1 MRKILAIL
9 VDRANYGR
17 MKPVLTSLN
26 NDPEIELEV
35 LCTGTM
41 LLQRFG
47 GVVDIVESDGF
58 NVSSRVYMEIEGSNP
73 TTMSKSIGLGI
84 VQFSTEFE
92 RIAPDFILM
101 IGDRYE
107 ALAASI
113 SAAYMNL
120 PIAHIQGG
128 EVSGSIDESC
138 RHAIT
143 KFSHLHFPSTARSA
157 EYIARM
163 GEEESSI
170 FNVGCP
176 AGDYI
181 LSLPNDLTNE
191 DIRGGIGR
199 PIDLS
204 KPYLLVI
211 FHPVTTHENPRDEA
225 EEILYALDH
234 IGMQTIWLWPN
245 VDAGSDRIS
254 SAIRS
259 FRENNDA
266 DWLYLVKNFTPEVF
280 QKILKNA
287 ACAVGNSSSFI
298 RDSTFS
304 GVPVVL
310 VGDRQVGRERG
321 ANLVEAEIDSSSIIL
336 HVQNQIEHGHY
347 DECQVYGKGNA
358 SQQITEILKTFK
370 PNIQKTLSYAMEAQ
384 QACQE

>member
-17 MKPVLTSLN
+17 MKPVLTSLQA
-26 NDPEIELEV
+26 DSDIELEV

-41 LLQRFG
+41 LLPRFG
-47 GVVDIVESDGF
+47 QVVDIVESDGF
-58 NVSSRVYMEIEGSNP
+58 RVSSKVYMEIEGSNP

-84 VQFSTEFE
+84 VQLSTEFE
-92 RIAPDFILM
+92 RIDPDFILL

-107 ALAASI
+107 ALAAAI

-120 PIAHIQGG
+120 PLAHIQGG

-143 KFSHLHFPSTARSA
+143 KFSHLHFPSTERAA
-157 EYIARM
+157 EYIIRM
-163 GEEESSI
+163 GESADSV

-181 LSLPNDLTNE
+181 LSLPNDLKNKDLE
-191 DIRGGIGR
+191 GGVGK
-199 PIDLS
+199 PIDLG

-211 FHPVTTHENPRDEA
+211 FHPVTTHVDTRHEV
-225 EEILYALDH
+225 EEILAALNE

-266 DWLYLVKNFTPEVF
+266 KWLYLIKNFPPEVF
-280 QKILKNA
+280 QKVLKNA
-287 ACAVGNSSSFI
+287 SCAIGNSSSFI

-304 GVPVVL
+304 GTPVVL

-321 ANLVEAEIDSSSIIL
+321 DNLIEAEFDRKNIYE
-336 HVQNQIEHGHY
+336 VAMKQIRHGRY
-347 DECQVYGKGNA
+347 EGCQIYGSGNA
-358 SQQITEILKTFK
+358 SEQITEILKSYTA
-370 PNIQKTLSYAMEAQ
+370 NIQKTISYVGK
-384 QACQE
+384 

>member
-17 MKPVLTSLN
+17 MKPVLTSLD
-26 NDPEIELEV
+26 NDPDVELEV

-41 LLQRFG
+41 LLPRFG
-47 GVVDIVESDGF
+47 KVVDIVESDGF
-58 NVSSRVYMEIEGSNP
+58 NVTSRVYIEIEGSNP

-84 VQFSTEFE
+84 IQFSTEFE
-92 RIAPDFILM
+92 RINPDFVLL

-143 KFSHLHFPSTARSA
+143 KFSHLHFPSTQRSA
-157 EYIARM
+157 DYIIRM
-163 GEEESSI
+163 GEDKSAV

-181 LSLPNDLTNE
+181 LSLPDDLASE
-191 DIRGGIGR
+191 DINGGIGN

-211 FHPVTTHENPRDEA
+211 FHPVTTHRNPRYEV
-225 EEILYALDH
+225 EEILHALDE
-234 IGMQTIWLWPN
+234 IGIQTIWLWPN

-254 SAIRS
+254 SAIRA
-259 FRENNDA
+259 FRESHTA
-266 DWLYLVKNFTPEVF
+266 DWLYLIKNFKPEVF
-280 QKILKNA
+280 QKVLKQA
-287 ACAVGNSSSFI
+287 VCAIGNSSSFI

-321 ANLVEAEIDSSSIIL
+321 ENTLEAELQRDSIIKA
-336 HVQNQIEHGHY
+336 VQGQIEHGRY
-347 DECQVYGKGNA
+347 ESCQVYGSGNA
-358 SQQITEILKTFK
+358 SKKITEILKVFE
-370 PNIQKTLSYAMEAQ
+370 PNVQKTISYVSEL
-384 QACQE
+384 